1 MKKSKYTVDFSFIFY
16 SKFCSFYKIN
26 CVENSSNKTFC
37 VIFPGFELYNLR
49 ICQTDFEKYIDEE
62 ILKILSEALPIT
74 NEFFEDD
81 EKRELFL
88 EILTNY
94 LENIISN
101 QQSYSIFNNIYD
113 VFKVVL
119 KD

>member
-1 MKKSKYTVDFSFIFY
+1 MKKSNYTVDFSFIFY

-26 CVENSSNKTFC
+26 CIEISSNKSFC
-37 VIFPGFELYNLR
+37 IIFPGVELYNLR
-49 ICQTDFEKYIDEE
+49 ISQTDFGKYTDEE
-62 ILKILSEALPIT
+62 ILKILLEALPIT
-74 NEFFEDD
+74 NEFFQND

-94 LENIISN
+94 LESIITN
-101 QQSYSIFNNIYD
+101 KQPYSIFDNIYD
-113 VFKVVL
+113 VFKIVL